1 MRAHTLNM
9 HSYSSGACSAV
20 RPGRGRLA
28 PSTRPCARRCT
39 CPPSQILV
47 QKSTPK
53 DWHLG
58 GTRRLQGVRPIQGG
72 GGLCDTGGGSSG
84 IQGETHQQYRGIR
97 DSSTIKGPQSINDEA
112 PQQYRGCPQ
121 YRGASSIIQG
131 VSCHKSRGR
140 LLTNTGSVPN
150 IVETPLDSTTPW

>member
-1 MRAHTLNM
+1 M
-9 HSYSSGACSAV
+9 HVPAVADLSAEV
-20 RPGRGRLA
+20 HAEGLA
-28 PSTRPCARRCT
+28 PRGYQTFAGGAPNTR
-39 CPPSQILV
+39 
-47 QKSTPK
+47 
-53 DWHLG
+53 
-58 GTRRLQGVRPIQGG
+58 GG
-72 GGLCDTGGGSSG
+72 GVCDTEGGSSG